1 MSRAS
6 GGVFVSS
13 ENDLNRWRDPEIV
26 RRVINRA
33 HTVAVVGA
41 SPNPARPSHEVA
53 AYLRRSGL
61 RVIPV
66 NPALDTLFGE
76 QAYPSLAE
84 VPEPVDIVDVFRRP
98 EHVEE
103 IARQAVAAGAGA
115 LWLQLGVINI
125 PAATL

>member
-1 MSRAS
+1 M
-6 GGVFVSS
+6 SS

-66 NPALDTLFGE
+66 NPTLDTLQKCA
-76 QAYPSLAE
+76 QALGKAISLRLA
-84 VPEPVDIVDVFRRP
+84 DRVDVP
-98 EHVEE
+98 
-103 IARQAVAAGAGA
+103 APPA
-115 LWLQLGVINI
+115 
-125 PAATL
+125 PAASNLLQAEPPASDP